1 MKKIFLKYILLFLAM
16 IILFN
21 CYIFLPVS
29 ASEEEYAYS
38 YTYNGINY
46 YSNESVDDAWYQAM
60 QDNFEK
66 GLITEDQIK
75 EEYAIFSRR
84 NIDLI
89 YDTYDNQSD
98 LTSEP
103 TTYVNGYLTWTTSL
117 GYVLPLKNVRVD
129 LYNDNV
135 IGAEMLESTYTNA
148 DGYYCF
154 EITNDTGLFENGG
167 YDVYI
172 KCYPDSYTFEIAR
185 DWIFTFLTYYYFETE
200 PVLNITSGSTTDL
213 NISLTYDESDMAINA
228 FYASQGLVIAQ
239 NFAIEMGME
248 TSDFLH
254 VIYPYND
261 DSTAFCLGEY
271 SGISKSYFN
280 DFDTLMHEYGH
291 FVEGVLGNY
300 GSDLIDIILFDP
312 SHFSNTDHFHDK
324 NDKQFAM
331 ELTWSESWAT
341 AFAQIA
347 QHKYLSEYYGK
358 IPDFGDISDD
368 INYENFVSNTSSCE
382 AQEDAVIASLWD
394 LFDSTNNETYDNLS
408 LTYIQW
414 WGMTTRNNIQTLTDF
429 FEVVNMYYPEY
440 RSQVG
445 EIFGAH
451 QISPSNFTIINLNDV
466 SEQVAPQFSWVVNG
480 SIYNPNNQFQIT
492 FYNKNG
498 NIVYQTETFTS
509 NLQYYQT
516 YIYVMP
522 QSSWTTV
529 LSNFRNLAEIDVVV
543 QGFNSST
550 PISGPYNSNQLS
562 LNIEFDVH
570 ECSYTYQYM
579 KYNSLK
585 HKSLCTCGKFILN
598 YHSVKS
604 TVSGRYKPCI
614 DCGYLVDTFSEIIVY
629 DSTLPKNDEILKNSN
644 TLSIKN
650 EIYKS
655 SKRKIIQYYKDEKN
669 NWR

>member
-1 MKKIFLKYILLFLAM
+1 M
-16 IILFN
+16 
-21 CYIFLPVS
+21 
-29 ASEEEYAYS
+29 
-38 YTYNGINY
+38 
-46 YSNESVDDAWYQAM
+46 
-60 QDNFEK
+60 
-66 GLITEDQIK
+66 
-75 EEYAIFSRR
+75 
-84 NIDLI
+84 
-89 YDTYDNQSD
+89 
-98 LTSEP
+98 
-103 TTYVNGYLTWTTSL
+103 
-117 GYVLPLKNVRVD
+117 
-129 LYNDNV
+129 
-135 IGAEMLESTYTNA
+135 
-148 DGYYCF
+148 
-154 EITNDTGLFENGG
+154 
-167 YDVYI
+167 
-172 KCYPDSYTFEIAR
+172 
-185 DWIFTFLTYYYFETE
+185 
-200 PVLNITSGSTTDL
+200 
-213 NISLTYDESDMAINA
+213 
-228 FYASQGLVIAQ
+228 
-239 NFAIEMGME
+239 
-248 TSDFLH
+248 
-254 VIYPYND
+254 
-261 DSTAFCLGEY
+261 
-271 SGISKSYFN
+271 
-280 DFDTLMHEYGH
+280 
-291 FVEGVLGNY
+291 
-300 GSDLIDIILFDP
+300 
-312 SHFSNTDHFHDK
+312 
-324 NDKQFAM
+324 
-331 ELTWSESWAT
+331 
-341 AFAQIA
+341 
-347 QHKYLSEYYGK
+347 
-358 IPDFGDISDD
+358 
-368 INYENFVSNTSSCE
+368 
-382 AQEDAVIASLWD
+382 WD

-516 YIYVMP
+516 YTYVMP